1 MLQLFKRAGAV
12 CMALIL
18 ILTIMPLAALGAENG
33 GTTVESLLDFTTMN
47 AIAEGSTN
55 DQKAASKEQARQ
67 KLIDAGAVDAQ
78 NLFLVGNWETIV
90 NPGGYNGAGY
100 FVQKV
105 EAVAGETIQNAT
117 LNLGY
122 WVATSDPQ
130 GYVQVW
136 VSSDNKNYTKVFEQN
151 EGNGDAFTTATRR
164 SETIT
169 LPVED
174 GQTEI
179 YVKVVMEH
187 WNTYEGAGVA
197 YSKLVINA
205 ASVSVDSDKAPEEC
219 TMVTAS
225 HNFNSLGAGEVSV
238 EDIGAVEEMN
248 MYFGI
253 DGVTLLSPRNGYE
266 IATATWML
274 EAAEGEPLYDCV
286 LTIVGRT
293 FFINESV
300 KDDNYLK
307 VYASS
312 DGLNFTEVTDFRAND
327 NADDTQRFVVDV
339 TEVISGHSQA
349 YVKLEWLVFD
359 SPHIFGIRS
368 VTLTGNTAGIN
379 NSEEGSGKLPI
390 SNVQS
395 FTSLDVGEVDAE
407 DLQAF
412 KSANLMFGYNKTP
425 LLTASEAGEDAYV
438 TWKLAAANG
447 ETFEDC
453 YLTLIGK
460 FGYVNEEMKD
470 TSVMKVYLS
479 TDAETYSVVKE
490 ITPTEDQ
497 TDTQK
502 ITIDLSAQSYG
513 LSELYVRVYWTSKD
527 DPAGM
532 GLRAMALV
540 ANAGADYDLYTPEP
554 EDRVITDEE
563 MGVTEITAP
572 VETTTP
578 AESTSVAGSDQSTQS
593 DAQTNV
599 TQPNDTDETE
609 NGGNGWIIW
618 VVVAVVIVAAVV
630 ILIVGRKKKN
640 NKAE

>member
-12 CMALIL
+12 CLAVFVIL
-18 ILTIMPLAALGAENG
+18 AMLPVIALGAES
-33 GTTVESLLDFTTMN
+33 GTMVESLLDFTTMN
-47 AIAEGSTN
+47 PIAEGSSN

-67 KLIDAGAVDAQ
+67 KLLAAGAVDAQ

-100 FVQKV
+100 FVQKA
-105 EAVAGETIQNAT
+105 EAVEGETIHNAS

-122 WVATSDPQ
+122 WVADGDPQ

-136 VSSDNKNYTKVFEQN
+136 VSADNENYTMVYEQN

-164 SETIT
+164 SETIS

-197 YSKLVINA
+197 YSQLVLNV
-205 ASVSVDSDKAPEEC
+205 ASTSVDTDKPAEEC

-225 HNFNSLGAGEVSV
+225 HNFNSLTAGEVSA
-238 EDIGAVEEMN
+238 EDIGAVSEMN
-248 MYFGI
+248 MFFGI

-274 EAAEGEPLYDCV
+274 EAAEGEPLHDCV

-293 FFINESV
+293 FFVNPEV

-307 VYASS
+307 VYASA
-312 DGLNFTEVTDFRAND
+312 DGMNFTEVTEFRAND
-327 NADDTQRFVVDV
+327 NPDDTQRFVVDV
-339 TEVISGHSQA
+339 SDVVSGNSQA

-368 VTLTGNTAGIN
+368 VTLTGNTAGID
-379 NSEEGSGKLPI
+379 NSEEGAGKLPI

-395 FTSLDVGEVDAE
+395 FTSLDVGEVDVD

-438 TWKLAAANG
+438 TWKLSAVNG

-453 YLTLIGK
+453 HLTLVGK
-460 FGYVNEEMKD
+460 FSYMDPDKKD

-479 TDAETYSVVKE
+479 TDAENYAVVKE
-490 ITPTEDQ
+490 ITPTDDQ
-497 TDTQK
+497 SDTQQ
-502 ITIDLSAQSYG
+502 ITLDLSAQAYG

-527 DPAGM
+527 DPSGM

-540 ANAGADYDLYTPEP
+540 ANAGEDYALFTPES

-563 MGVTEITAP
+563 MGIPETTAP
-572 VETTTP
+572 AETEPSEQTTEP
-578 AESTSVAGSDQSTQS
+578 TQS
-593 DAQTNV
+593 VGQTE
-599 TQPNDTDETE
+599 TQPNTTAPSQQDAPSD
-609 NGGNGWIIW
+609 GGNGWIIW
-618 VVVAVVIVAAVV
+618 VVVAVIAVVAVVIVIVA
-630 ILIVGRKKKN
+630 RKKK
-640 NKAE
+640 A